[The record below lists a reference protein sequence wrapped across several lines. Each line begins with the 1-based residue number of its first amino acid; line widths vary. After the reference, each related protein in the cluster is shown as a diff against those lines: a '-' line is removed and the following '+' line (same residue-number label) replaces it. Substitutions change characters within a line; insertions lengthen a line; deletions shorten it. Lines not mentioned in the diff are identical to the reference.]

1 MIRAA
6 IPEDVPAIHAMV
18 RELAAYE
25 KAPQE
30 ARATVEQLHTALFG
44 PDPVASAL
52 VAVADPADPAP
63 AADADDGAGEP
74 VGFALWFRNFST
86 WTGVPGLYLEDLY
99 VRPGHRGAGHGKA
112 LLAELAAECV
122 ARGYERFEWSV
133 LDWNEKALAVYRS
146 IGARPQDEWTV
157 QRLTGPAL
165 RALAGQ
171 AAGSGRQ
178 SNRARA
184 HAH

>member
-1 MIRAA
+1 
-6 IPEDVPAIHAMV
+6 MV

-44 PDPVASAL
+44 PDPVASAV
-52 VAVADPADPAP
+52 VAVPGPADRPA
-63 AADADDGAGEP
+63 DTGTGGGGGEP

-86 WTGVPGLYLEDLY
+86 WTGLPGMYLEDLF
-99 VRPGHRGAGHGKA
+99 VQPEHRGAGHGRA

-133 LDWNEKALAVYRS
+133 LDWNEKALGVYRA
-146 IGARPQDEWTV
+146 IGARPQEEWTV

-165 RALAGQ
+165 RALAEQ
-171 AAGSGRQ
+171 AAAAGGAA
-178 SNRARA
+178 NRARP